1 MSAADSRPAP
11 SRVFAW
17 LDYLK
22 GSPKSPRATAALAF
36 PDKNLYPIRMNICLF
51 EQEEISKPL
60 NADDPRAQ
68 HIIKVLHKGVGDSFY
83 AGVIG
88 GQAGTATITKIDSQA
103 QDAGAETASTPKKG
117 DGAIHFTFTPQSD
130 GKPLFPLHMIIGFP
144 RPIQLKR
151 LLRDMAALG
160 VSSVRLCGTEL
171 GEKSYLKASLSN
183 PAEVYKMLLDGTVQA
198 ASAHVPKP
206 FVYQTLAEC
215 LDNIDCNRSQENCS
229 QGQNAALPQSD
240 ESPKSAA
247 PLLLALDNVKPAQSL
262 GSFLR
267 ANPPAGRPVFAAIG
281 SERGW
286 SPAERAL
293 LEERGFVRLGMGNR
307 VMRTETACTVSA
319 SLILSSMGALG

>member
-1 MSAADSRPAP
+1 
-11 SRVFAW
+11 
-17 LDYLK
+17 
-22 GSPKSPRATAALAF
+22 
-36 PDKNLYPIRMNICLF
+36 MNICLF

-68 HIIKVLHKGVGDSFY
+68 HIIKILHKSVGDTFS

-88 GQAGTATITKIDSQA
+88 GQAGTATITKI
-103 QDAGAETASTPKKG
+103 

-171 GEKSYLKASLSN
+171 GEKSYLKASLSD

-215 LDNIDCNRSQENCS
+215 LDNIDCNLSQENCS
-229 QGQNAALPQSD
+229 QAKNAAALPQSD
-240 ESPKSAA
+240 ASPKSTA

-262 GSFLR
+262 GAFLR

-307 VMRTETACTVSA
+307 VMRTETAATVSA
-319 SLILSSMGALG
+319 SLILSQMGALE

>member
-1 MSAADSRPAP
+1 
-11 SRVFAW
+11 
-17 LDYLK
+17 
-22 GSPKSPRATAALAF
+22 
-36 PDKNLYPIRMNICLF
+36 MNICLF

-103 QDAGAETASTPKKG
+103 QDAADAKLSQDKNVGAETASTPKKG
-117 DGAIHFTFTPQSD
+117 GGAIHFTFTPQSD

-171 GEKSYLKASLSN
+171 GEKSYLKASLSD

-206 FVYQTLAEC
+206 FVYPTLASC
-215 LDNIDCNRSQENCS
+215 LDSIGENRAQEKYSQAKNA
-229 QGQNAALPQSD
+229 AALPQSD
-240 ESPKSAA
+240 ASPKSAA

-262 GSFLR
+262 GAFLR
-267 ANPPAGRPVFAAIG
+267 ANPPTGRPVFAAIG

-307 VMRTETACTVSA
+307 VMRTETAATVSA
-319 SLILSSMGALG
+319 SIILSQMGALE

>member
-1 MSAADSRPAP
+1 
-11 SRVFAW
+11 
-17 LDYLK
+17 
-22 GSPKSPRATAALAF
+22 
-36 PDKNLYPIRMNICLF
+36 MNICLF
-51 EQEEISKPL
+51 EREEISKPL
-60 NADDPRAQ
+60 KADDPRAV
-68 HIIKVLHKGVGDSFY
+68 HIKKILHKGVGDSFA
-83 AGVIG
+83 AGIIG
-88 GQAGTATITKIDSQA
+88 GQAGTATITKI
-103 QDAGAETASTPKKG
+103 

-171 GEKSYLKASLSN
+171 GEKSYLKASLSD

-198 ASAHVPKP
+198 ASAHVPEP
-206 FVYQTLAEC
+206 FVYPTLAAC
-215 LDNIDCNRSQENCS
+215 LDALAADATQSASPVIVGLDPTIRS
-229 QGQNAALPQSD
+229 
-240 ESPKSAA
+240 

-262 GSFLR
+262 GAFLR

-286 SPAERAL
+286 STAERAL
-293 LEERGFVRLGMGNR
+293 LEERGFVRLGMGSR

-319 SLILSSMGALG
+319 SLILSQMGVLE

>member
-1 MSAADSRPAP
+1 MA
-11 SRVFAW
+11 
-17 LDYLK
+17 
-22 GSPKSPRATAALAF
+22 
-36 PDKNLYPIRMNICLF
+36 MNICLF
-51 EQEEISKPL
+51 EREEISKPL

-68 HIIKVLHKGVGDSFY
+68 HIIKILHKSVGDTFS

-88 GQAGTATITKIDSQA
+88 GQAGTATITKID
-103 QDAGAETASTPKKG
+103 
-117 DGAIHFTFTPQSD
+117 GAIHFTFTPLSD

-206 FVYQTLAEC
+206 FVYQTLASC
-215 LDNIDCNRSQENCS
+215 LDALDADAAQSSQENCS
-229 QGQNAALPQSD
+229 QAKNAAALPQSD
-240 ESPKSAA
+240 ASPKSAA

-262 GSFLR
+262 GAFLR

-293 LEERGFVRLGMGNR
+293 LEERGFVRLGMGSR
-307 VMRTETACTVSA
+307 IMRTETAATVSA
-319 SLILSSMGALG
+319 SLILSEMGALG

>member
-1 MSAADSRPAP
+1 
-11 SRVFAW
+11 
-17 LDYLK
+17 
-22 GSPKSPRATAALAF
+22 
-36 PDKNLYPIRMNICLF
+36 MNICLF
-51 EQEEISKPL
+51 TQEEISKPL

-88 GQAGTATITKIDSQA
+88 GQAGTATITKIGSQA
-103 QDAGAETASTPKKG
+103 QDAADAKLSQDQDAGAETASTPKKG
-117 DGAIHFTFTPQSD
+117 GGAIHFTFTPQSD

-171 GEKSYLKASLSN
+171 GEKSYLKASLSD

-229 QGQNAALPQSD
+229 QAKNAAALPQSD

-247 PLLLALDNVKPAQSL
+247 LLLLALDNVKPAQSL
-262 GSFLR
+262 DAFLR

-307 VMRTETACTVSA
+307 VMRTETAATVSA
-319 SLILSSMGALG
+319 SLILSAMGALE

>member
-1 MSAADSRPAP
+1 
-11 SRVFAW
+11 
-17 LDYLK
+17 
-22 GSPKSPRATAALAF
+22 
-36 PDKNLYPIRMNICLF
+36 MNICLF
-51 EQEEISKPL
+51 EQEEISRPL
-60 NADDPRAQ
+60 KAGDPRAQ

-103 QDAGAETASTPKKG
+103 QDA
-117 DGAIHFTFTPQSD
+117 DAIHFTFTPQSD

-171 GEKSYLKASLSN
+171 GEKSYLKASLSA

-198 ASAHVPKP
+198 ASAHVPEP
-206 FVYQTLAEC
+206 FVYPTLTAC
-215 LDNIDCNRSQENCS
+215 LD
-229 QGQNAALPQSD
+229 ALDAKPA
-240 ESPKSAA
+240 SPVIVGLDPTIRA

-262 GSFLR
+262 GAFLR
-267 ANPPAGRPVFAAIG
+267 ENPPAGRPVFAAIG

-293 LEERGFVRLGMGNR
+293 LEERGFVRLGMGQR

-319 SLILSSMGALG
+319 SLILSEMGALG

>member
-1 MSAADSRPAP
+1 
-11 SRVFAW
+11 
-17 LDYLK
+17 
-22 GSPKSPRATAALAF
+22 
-36 PDKNLYPIRMNICLF
+36 MNICLF
-51 EQEEISKPL
+51 APEEISKPL

-68 HIIKVLHKGVGDSFY
+68 HIIKVLHKGVGDTFS

-88 GQAGTATITKIDSQA
+88 GQAGTATITKIDGADFSQA

-117 DGAIHFTFTPQSD
+117 GGAIHFTFTPQSD

-171 GEKSYLKASLSN
+171 GEKSYLKASLSD

-206 FVYQTLAEC
+206 FVYPTLAAC
-215 LDNIDCNRSQENCS
+215 LDALDAK
-229 QGQNAALPQSD
+229 AALPQSD
-240 ESPKSAA
+240 ASPKSAA

-262 GSFLR
+262 GAFLR

-293 LEERGFVRLGMGNR
+293 LEERGFVRLGMGAR
-307 VMRTETACTVSA
+307 VMRTETAATVSA
-319 SLILSSMGALG
+319 SLILSQMGALE

>member
-1 MSAADSRPAP
+1 
-11 SRVFAW
+11 
-17 LDYLK
+17 
-22 GSPKSPRATAALAF
+22 
-36 PDKNLYPIRMNICLF
+36 MNICLF
-51 EQEEISKPL
+51 SPEEIGRPL
-60 NADDPRAQ
+60 AANDERAV
-68 HIIKVLHKGVGDSFY
+68 HIIKILHKGVGDSFS

-88 GQAGTATITKIDSQA
+88 GQAGTATITKIDGADFSQD
-103 QDAGAETASTPKKG
+103 QDAGAQTASTPKKG
-117 DGAIHFTFTPQSD
+117 VGAIHFTFTPQSD

-171 GEKSYLKASLSN
+171 GEKSYLKASLSD

-206 FVYQTLAEC
+206 FVYPSLAAC
-215 LDNIDCNRSQENCS
+215 LDAIDTEEKADAS
-229 QGQNAALPQSD
+229 L
-240 ESPKSAA
+240 KSAA
-247 PLLLALDNVKPAQSL
+247 RSGLANNSAQAQDGGRPLLLALDNVKPAQSL

-293 LEERGFVRLGMGNR
+293 LEERGFVRLGMGQR

-319 SLILSSMGALG
+319 SLILSEMGALE

>member
-1 MSAADSRPAP
+1 
-11 SRVFAW
+11 
-17 LDYLK
+17 
-22 GSPKSPRATAALAF
+22 
-36 PDKNLYPIRMNICLF
+36 MNICLF
-51 EQEEISKPL
+51 TQEEISKPL

-103 QDAGAETASTPKKG
+103 QDAADAKLSQDKNVGAETASTPKKG
-117 DGAIHFTFTPQSD
+117 GGAIHFTFTPQSD

-171 GEKSYLKASLSN
+171 GEKSYLKASLSD

-229 QGQNAALPQSD
+229 QAKNAAAL
-240 ESPKSAA
+240 
-247 PLLLALDNVKPAQSL
+247 LLLALDNVKPAQSL
-262 GSFLR
+262 DAFLR

-293 LEERGFVRLGMGNR
+293 LEGRGFVRLGMGNR
-307 VMRTETACTVSA
+307 VMRTETAATVSA
-319 SLILSSMGALG
+319 SLILSAMGALE

>member
-1 MSAADSRPAP
+1 
-11 SRVFAW
+11 
-17 LDYLK
+17 
-22 GSPKSPRATAALAF
+22 
-36 PDKNLYPIRMNICLF
+36 MNICLF
-51 EQEEISKPL
+51 TQEEIGRPL
-60 NADDPRAQ
+60 AANDERAS
-68 HIIKVLHKGVGDSFY
+68 HIKKILHKSVGDSFS
-83 AGVIG
+83 AGIIG
-88 GQAGTATITKIDSQA
+88 RSAGRATITRFGVS
-103 QDAGAETASTPKKG
+103 DADKTG
-117 DGAIHFTFTPQSD
+117 DIYFDYEAQSD

-171 GEKSYLKASLSN
+171 GEKSYLKASLSD

-206 FVYQTLAEC
+206 CVYPTLAEC
-215 LDNIDCNRSQENCS
+215 LD
-229 QGQNAALPQSD
+229 ALD
-240 ESPKSAA
+240 ADAA

-262 GSFLR
+262 GAFLR

-293 LEERGFVRLGMGNR
+293 LEERGFIRLVMGSR
-307 VMRTETACTVSA
+307 IMRTETAATVSA
-319 SLILSSMGALG
+319 SLILSEMGALG

>member
-1 MSAADSRPAP
+1 
-11 SRVFAW
+11 
-17 LDYLK
+17 
-22 GSPKSPRATAALAF
+22 
-36 PDKNLYPIRMNICLF
+36 MNICLF
-51 EQEEISKPL
+51 EQEEIGRPL
-60 NADDPRAQ
+60 AANDERAQ

-88 GQAGTATITKIDSQA
+88 GQAGTATITKIGSQD
-103 QDAGAETASTPKKG
+103 QDAGA
-117 DGAIHFTFTPQSD
+117 IHFDFAPQSD

-171 GEKSYLKASLSN
+171 GEKSYLKASLSD

-198 ASAHVPKP
+198 ASAHVPEP
-206 FVYQTLAEC
+206 CVYQTLAEC

-229 QGQNAALPQSD
+229 QAKNAAALPQSD
-240 ESPKSAA
+240 ASPKSAA

-262 GSFLR
+262 GAFLR

-293 LEERGFVRLGMGNR
+293 LEERGFVRLGMGSR

-319 SLILSSMGALG
+319 SLILSEMGALG

>member
-1 MSAADSRPAP
+1 
-11 SRVFAW
+11 
-17 LDYLK
+17 
-22 GSPKSPRATAALAF
+22 
-36 PDKNLYPIRMNICLF
+36 MNICLF
-51 EQEEISKPL
+51 SPEEIGRPL
-60 NADDPRAQ
+60 AANDERAV
-68 HIIKVLHKGVGDSFY
+68 HIIKILHKGVGDSFS

-88 GQAGTATITKIDSQA
+88 GQAGTATITKIDGADFSQA

-117 DGAIHFTFTPQSD
+117 GGAIHFTFTPQSD

-171 GEKSYLKASLSN
+171 GEKSYLKASLSD

-198 ASAHVPKP
+198 ASAHVPEP
-206 FVYQTLAEC
+206 FVYPTLAAC
-215 LDNIDCNRSQENCS
+215 LDALASEAAQSASPVIVGLDPTIRS
-229 QGQNAALPQSD
+229 
-240 ESPKSAA
+240 

-262 GSFLR
+262 SAFLQ

-293 LEERGFVRLGMGNR
+293 LEERGFVRLGMGSR

-319 SLILSSMGALG
+319 SLILSEMGALG